1 MEIVFL
7 VLFGEIVTVIA
18 SANMIVNG
26 VIESFS
32 EIGDKGL
39 RIDKNKLSKDDNS
52 SAGDIINLNFS
63 LKGLNTLAKVSLL
76 VPGVNLITAAV
87 IKKKFKKGLTESK
100 EFQKCL
106 VPMTEVEQMGYNAC
120 NSKQEKMHFLLITA
134 QLEEDQELIACAD
147 GRAVVCDNNLTII
160 REEPLVHL
168 AYTFDDVKR
177 LNEATGHTYR
187 IGKVNGSNVAVI
199 GILGDDYQIKKI
211 SFGEN
216 TQKYEFV
223 PMSEEEAK
231 NQKFVVYPASKEDE
245 EKTKDTIN
253 EILKD
258 RRENEKKRRME
269 FIGDSFKDS
278 NPEVKVELNHPG
290 SSMVKYLKYKRK

>member
-1 MEIVFL
+1 MGIVFL

-26 VIESFS
+26 AIDAFN

-39 RIDKNKLSKDDNS
+39 RIDKNKISKDDNS
-52 SAGDIINLNFS
+52 SAGDIINLNFN
-63 LKGLNTLAKVSLL
+63 LKGLNTFAKLSLL

-87 IKKKFKKGLTESK
+87 IKKKFKKGLEESK
-100 EFQKCL
+100 DFQKCL
-106 VPMTEVEQMGYNAC
+106 VPMTEIEKAGYDAC
-120 NSKQEKMHFLLITA
+120 GSKQEKMHFLLATA
-134 QLEEDQELIACAD
+134 QLEKDQELIGYAD
-147 GRAVVCDNNLTII
+147 GHAFVCDNNLTII

-177 LNEATGHTYR
+177 LNAATGNTYR

-216 TQKYEFV
+216 NQRLDFV

-231 NQKFVVYPASKEDE
+231 DQKFVVYPVSKEDE
-245 EKTKDTIN
+245 EKTRDTIK
-253 EILKD
+253 EILND
-258 RRENEKKRRME
+258 RREKDKKARMSYIRE
-269 FIGDSFKDS
+269 GAVDSKI
-278 NPEVKVELNHPG
+278 NIEINHQAKKL
-290 SSMVKYLKYKRK
+290 SKHL